1 MPLRLP
7 RRSKYHAKPCWIKG
21 IRFASQRE
29 GKRFLDLRL
38 LERAGEIA
46 DLELQPRYE
55 LHTLSPIGEV
65 VTVGKYTADFRY
77 RRVADGQRVVED
89 SKSPASKTEAYQLR
103 KRMVEAEYGIQIS
116 EV

>member
-1 MPLRLP
+1 MPLRLSQ
-7 RRSKYHAKPCWIKG
+7 RSKYRAKPCWIQG

-55 LHTLSPIGEV
+55 LHVLSPIGEV
-65 VTVGKYTADFRY
+65 VTVGKFTGDFRY
-77 RRVADGQRVVED
+77 KRAVDNALVIED
-89 SKSPASKTEAYQLR
+89 SKSPPTRTEAYQLR
-103 KRMVEAEYGIQIS
+103 KRMVEAEYGIRIS

>member
-7 RRSKYHAKPCWIKG
+7 RRSKYHAKPCWIDG
-21 IRFASQRE
+21 IRFASHRE

-38 LERAGEIA
+38 LVRAGEIA

-65 VTVGKYTADFRY
+65 VTVGEIQPDFRY
-77 RRVADGQRVVED
+77 KRRDGSICVED
-89 SKSPASKTEAYQLR
+89 SKGFQTEVFR
-103 KRMVEAEYGIQIS
+103 WKRRHFERQYGI
-116 EV
+116 ELLLT

>member
-1 MPLRLP
+1 MPVRLS
-7 RRSKYHAKPCWIKG
+7 RQSKYHAKPCWIDG

-38 LERAGEIA
+38 LERAGEITE
-46 DLELQPRYE
+46 LELQPRFE

-77 RRVADGQRVVED
+77 RRVVDQQRVVED
-89 SKSPASKTEAYQLR
+89 SKSPASRTEAYQLR
-103 KRMVEAEYGIQIS
+103 KRMVEAEYGIRIS